1 MEMPPLPPAAVRR
14 VDVEFEA
21 WERLRRQLV
30 RREAAWAAAV
40 AAHADRRRLA
50 RLRRERAELQQALDA
65 VFDRAMGTLEAALAR
80 RASQPAASS
89 S

>member
-1 MEMPPLPPAAVRR
+1 MEMPTLPPAATRR

-30 RREAAWAAAV
+30 AREAAWAAAV

-65 VFDRAMGTLEAALAR
+65 VFDSAMETLEAALAR
-80 RASQPAASS
+80 RSLPPARS
-89 S
+89 

>member
-65 VFDRAMGTLEAALAR
+65 VFGRAMETLEAALAR
-80 RASQPAASS
+80 RSLPPARS
-89 S
+89 